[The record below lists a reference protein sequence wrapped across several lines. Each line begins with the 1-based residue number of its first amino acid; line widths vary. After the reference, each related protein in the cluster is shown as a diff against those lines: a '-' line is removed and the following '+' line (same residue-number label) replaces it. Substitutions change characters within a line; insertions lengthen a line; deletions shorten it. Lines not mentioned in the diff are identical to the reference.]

1 MIHIIYL
8 LDGNYT
14 KLFFRVAFQKFFK
27 EHPFPELLEYS
38 PIASEE
44 EGSDSSNENDS
55 KKTCFVSELKS
66 KFQPSQPV
74 NSNFNF
80 PKAVKKMMPN
90 KNFSSASYDDDIE
103 DKFKAKCI
111 AEKNLDE
118 LEKEK
123 MMIESE
129 LEEIN
134 SKQKS

>member
-55 KKTCFVSELKS
+55 KKTCFDSELKS

-111 AEKNLDE
+111 AEK
-118 LEKEK
+118 EKKLKVLRTERK
-123 MMIESE
+123 EEFKVKIE
-129 LEEIN
+129 ID
-134 SKQKS
+134 

>member
-1 MIHIIYL
+1 M
-8 LDGNYT
+8 
-14 KLFFRVAFQKFFK
+14 
-27 EHPFPELLEYS
+27 EYS

-55 KKTCFVSELKS
+55 KKTCFDSELKS
-66 KFQPSQPV
+66 KFQPV

-80 PKAVKKMMPN
+80 PKAVKK
-90 KNFSSASYDDDIE
+90 KFFSSASYDDDIE